1 MTLPGEALEP
11 TAYAGFYSLIRA
23 CDFRAVFG
31 GGIPTESWSFSSEKS
46 YSPSKLTC
54 SHEMAEWL
62 ATAIGGRLVEA
73 MLEKQVIP
81 ADDGILD
88 KTVAG
93 LGDLLL
99 LLVSGAE
106 FTRVADGDS
115 ASEPIA

>member
-11 TAYAGFYSLIRA
+11 TVYAGFCSLIRA

-62 ATAIGGRLVEA
+62 ATASRISALSSSVDAWSRRCWRSRYTGQRQ
-73 MLEKQVIP
+73 K
-81 ADDGILD
+81 
-88 KTVAG
+88 
-93 LGDLLL
+93 LGFFKWL
-99 LLVSGAE
+99 
-106 FTRVADGDS
+106 RV
-115 ASEPIA
+115 P